1 MSNKQPEV
9 VGEGTYGCV
18 HSPSLKCK
26 DAPSISYL
34 NKVSKLL
41 KNKDAKKELAEYDK
55 VIEADKNKDYYLGKP
70 EDCNLDNRNV
80 INLKSI
86 QKCKIGSD
94 VLKNLSGFK
103 LLIMK
108 DGGIN
113 LEKYTKKMKEWSVSE
128 MNTELCE
135 KFVLESMR
143 LFKGLKVFEE
153 HGLVH
158 HDLKPQN
165 VVYDEVT
172 NRMNF
177 IDFGLM
183 ASRKKIINEAR
194 KSTYDFALFHW
205 SFPWEYEF
213 INQKE
218 FNNVIIYPE
227 NQQEI
232 LEEIHDEIRDKNGK
246 YYEHIKTFFYY
257 NMDRYAPITKYQE
270 DCREY
275 VDGYGRTITD
285 NMLEMKYEKFL
296 DASVRTIDI
305 FGLGITLNYW
315 FHAAKKFLSPLLV
328 SELGVLYNKMV
339 SPELKFRPLIN
350 ELIINM
356 EEILN
361 KSGLLQKY
369 NKKLL
374 NHMVVDSIEIEK
386 QAISI
391 EENVFEKINKPNPG
405 LVATDPGDCPE
416 GMVKNIKDKCVKLK
430 QSEGVCPEDKERN
443 PKTKR
448 CVAKCKPGY
457 VRNEDF
463 KCIKIKQPRQ
473 VIDKAALPCPEGKE
487 RNPKTRRCVAKCK
500 PGYVRNAD
508 FKCVKNKTQKIGN

>member
-1 MSNKQPEV
+1 MSNKNPEV

-18 HSPSLKCK
+18 HNPSLKCK

-41 KNKDAKKELAEYDK
+41 KIKDATNELKEYDK
-55 VIEADKNKDYYLGKP
+55 VVKADKNNNYYLGKP
-70 EDCNLDNRNV
+70 EECNLDNRSM

-94 VLKNLSGFK
+94 VLKSLDKYK

-113 LEKYTKKMKEWSVSE
+113 LEQYTKKMKEWSVSE
-128 MNTELCE
+128 MSTELCE
-135 KFVLESMR
+135 KFLLESMR

-165 VVYDEVT
+165 IVYNELT
-172 NRMNF
+172 NRLNF

-183 ASRKKIINEAR
+183 SSKQKIMTEAR
-194 KSTYDFALFHW
+194 KSKYEFALFHW

-213 INQKE
+213 INRKD
-218 FNNVIIYPE
+218 FNNVVIFPE
-227 NQQEI
+227 NQIAILDELHNEI
-232 LEEIHDEIRDKNGK
+232 KEQKGK

-257 NMDRYAPITKYQE
+257 AMDRYAAVPKYQA

-275 VDGYGRTITD
+275 VAGYGRTIKN
-285 NMLEMKYEKFL
+285 NMTEMEYDDFLEK
-296 DASVRTIDI
+296 SIRTIDV
-305 FGLGITLNYW
+305 FGLGIALKYW
-315 FHAAKKFLSPLLV
+315 FNIAKKFLPSPLV
-328 SELGVLYNKMV
+328 DELTVLYDKMIA
-339 SPELKFRPLIN
+339 PDLKFRPYIN
-350 ELIINM
+350 ELLNDM

-369 NKKLL
+369 NKKILS
-374 NHMVVDSIEIEK
+374 HTVVDSTEIEQPPHILEQNIFK
-386 QAISI
+386 
-391 EENVFEKINKPNPG
+391 KIVKPNEDIV
-405 LVATDPGDCPE
+405 LTDPGECSD
-416 GMVKNIKDKCVKLK
+416 GMVKNTKGKCAKVK
-430 QSEGVCPEDKERN
+430 QTEGHCHEDKERN

-448 CVAKCKPGY
+448 CVAKCKSGY
-457 VRNEDF
+457 VRNENF
-463 KCIKIKQPRQ
+463 KCIKIKQSRIS
-473 VIDKAALPCPEGKE
+473 IDKAALECPEGKE
-487 RNPKTRRCVAKCK
+487 RNPKTRRCVNKCK

-508 FKCVKNKTQKIGN
+508 FKCVKNKTQKLH

>member
-183 ASRKKIINEAR
+183 VSRNKVIKQASSGN
-194 KSTYDFALFHW
+194 YGFALFHW
-205 SFPWEYEF
+205 SYPWELEF
-213 INQKE
+213 INRLAYKSVFENPEKQE
-218 FNNVIIYPE
+218 IHVNNVK
-227 NQQEI
+227 NEI
-232 LEEIHDEIRDKNGK
+232 EKKKGN
-246 YYEHIKTFFYY
+246 YYEHSSNFFYFV
-257 NMDRYAPITKYQE
+257 MDKNSTTMQYQS
-270 DCREY
+270 DCGEY
-275 VDGYGRTITD
+275 ILGYERTIKRNID
-285 NMLEMKYEKFL
+285 ELKYKKFL
-296 DASVRTIDI
+296 ESSVRTIDI
-305 FGLGITLNYW
+305 FGLGLTLHYW
-315 FHAAKKFLSPLLV
+315 LHAAKKHLSPSLISDLT
-328 SELGVLYNKMV
+328 GLYSKMV
-339 SPELKFRPLIN
+339 EPELKYRPFIN
-350 ELIINM
+350 ELLIEM
-356 EEILN
+356 EAILN
-361 KSGLLQKY
+361 KNGLIEKY
-369 NKKLL
+369 NKKI
-374 NHMVVDSIEIEK
+374 VDYLVIDNDVQTPTPIVIEPERQMFDKITKPDEK
-386 QAISI
+386 L
-391 EENVFEKINKPNPG
+391 IN
-405 LVATDPGDCPE
+405 ATPTPC
-416 GMVKNIKDKCVKLK
+416 
-430 QSEGVCPEDKERN
+430 SEGK
-443 PKTKR
+443 K
-448 CVAKCKPGY
+448 
-457 VRNEDF
+457 RNENGN
-463 KCIKIKQPRQ
+463 CVRIKK
-473 VIDKAALPCPEGKE
+473 KALYKLLLPCPPGKI
-487 RNPKTRRCVAKCK
+487 RNPKTRRCVKKCK
-500 PGYVRNAD
+500 PEQVRNEK
-508 FKCVKNKTQKIGN
+508 FKCIKNKTKKL